1 MAATDPGEPGDDDT
15 TDRSEPTFRIRPSRA
30 IGLVVLLAVL
40 YLATT
45 FVDIWFATRRTA
57 QGDAPAALVLGAAQ
71 YNGTPS
77 PVLVRRLDEAAL
89 LYENE
94 RVQLV
99 VVTGGQQ
106 EGDTT
111 TEAKAGYDYLRDAGI
126 PDSDLRLEVQGDST
140 YTSMAAAARF
150 LRAEEI
156 SDVIL
161 VTDAYHTRRV
171 ELIAAEVGLTVEVS
185 AVGEADLG
193 PMIRETIAVS
203 VGRVVGF
210 RRLDSLRD

>member
-1 MAATDPGEPGDDDT
+1 MTDADGAEPADSEGGE
-15 TDRSEPTFRIRPSRA
+15 EPLFRIRPSRA
-30 IGLVVLLAVL
+30 IGLVVLLSAL
-40 YLATT
+40 YLLTT
-45 FVDIWFATRRTA
+45 FADIWLATRRSA
-57 QGDAPAALVLGAAQ
+57 EGVAPAALVLGAAQ

-77 PVLVRRLDEAAL
+77 PVLVRRLNEASAL
-89 LYENE
+89 YDDD

-99 VVTGGQQ
+99 VVTGGRQ
-106 EGDTT
+106 EGDIT
-111 TEAKAGYDYLRDAGI
+111 TEAKAGYDYLRQAGI
-126 PDSDLRLEVQGDST
+126 PDDDLRLEVQGDST

-156 SDVIL
+156 SEVIL

-171 ELIAAEVGLTVEVS
+171 ELIAAEVGLTAEVS
-185 AVGEADLG
+185 AVGDADFG

>member
-1 MAATDPGEPGDDDT
+1 MTENDGDD
-15 TDRSEPTFRIRPSRA
+15 TDDGDKTAAPQPAFRIRPSRA
-30 IGLVVLLAVL
+30 IGLVVLLTAL

-45 FVDIWFATRRTA
+45 FADIWLATRRTA
-57 QGDAPAALVLGAAQ
+57 EGTAPAALVLGAAQ

-77 PVLVRRLDEAAL
+77 PVLLRRLDEAAL
-89 LYENE
+89 LYEAE
-94 RVQLV
+94 RVELV

-106 EGDTT
+106 PGDST
-111 TEAKAGYDYLRDAGI
+111 TEAKAGYDYLRSVGI
-126 PDSDLRLEVQGDST
+126 PDRDLRLEVQGDST

-150 LRAEEI
+150 LRDEQIA
-156 SDVIL
+156 DVIL

-171 ELIAAEVGLTVEVS
+171 ELIADEVGLTAEVS

-193 PMIRETIAVS
+193 PMVRETIAVA

-210 RRLDSLRD
+210 RRLDSLRG